1 MTERI
6 TQSSTARLLLGD
18 LNSAVDRLSRTQQK
32 IASGKEITKPSDN
45 PYGTSRALQLRSDLD
60 ENQQYQRNVSE
71 ASSWQDVT
79 DTALGK
85 LSDYTQR
92 ARELLIQ
99 GANGATDNA
108 GRSAIADEID
118 QIIGAMKSEAN
129 TQYAGR
135 YIFGGTLTTT
145 PPYNQTTDSYV
156 GDNNPIVREIGK
168 GVTVTVNV
176 IGDGVLGHA
185 DATGRT
191 GLIGALRQIS
201 DDLRANDTAALGS
214 DITTLDGAQDTLI
227 DARAVVGALSNRL
240 EAAGSRLGELEQS
253 TTQLLSETEDADMAK
268 TLVDYSMQ
276 QSVYQAALK
285 AGSQLIQPS
294 LLDFLR

>member
-1 MTERI
+1 MTQRI

-18 LNSAVDRLSRTQQK
+18 LTSAVDRLSRTQQK

-45 PYGTSRALQLRSDLD
+45 PYGTSRALQLRSDLE
-60 ENQQYQRNVSE
+60 ENRQYQRNVDE

-79 DTALGK
+79 DTSLDK
-85 LSDYTQR
+85 VSDFVQR

-99 GANGATDNA
+99 GANGATNDA

-118 QIIGAMKSEAN
+118 QIIGAVKSEAN
-129 TQYAGR
+129 GQYAGR

-145 PPYNQTTDSYV
+145 PPYSQTNDSYS
-156 GDNNPIVREIGK
+156 GDNNPIAREIGK

-176 IGDGVLGHA
+176 VGDGVFGHA
-185 DATGRT
+185 DATGRA

-201 DDLRANDTAALGS
+201 DDLRANDINALTG

-227 DARAVVGALSNRL
+227 GARAVVGALSNRL

-253 TTQLLSETEDADMAK
+253 TTKLLSETEDADMAK

>member
-18 LNSAVDRLSRTQQK
+18 LTSAVGRLSRTQQK
-32 IASGKEITKPSDN
+32 ISSGKEITKPSDN
-45 PYGTSRALQLRSDLD
+45 PYGTSRALQLRSDLE
-60 ENQQYQRNVSE
+60 ENQQYQRNVDE

-85 LSDYTQR
+85 LSDFTQR

-108 GRSAIADEID
+108 GRTAIADEID

-135 YIFGGTLTTT
+135 YVFGGTQTTT
-145 PPYNQTTDSYV
+145 PPYNQTTDSYA
-156 GDNNPIVREIGK
+156 GDTKPIVREIGK

-176 IGDGVLGHA
+176 IGDGVVGHA
-185 DATGRT
+185 DGTGRT
-191 GLIGALRQIS
+191 GLVGALRQIS
-201 DDLRANDTAALGS
+201 DDLRANNLSALSS
-214 DITTLDGAQDTLI
+214 DITTLDNAQDNLI

-253 TTQLLSETEDADMAK
+253 TTELLSETEDADMAK

>member
-1 MTERI
+1 MTQRI

-18 LNSAVDRLSRTQQK
+18 LSTAVDRLSRTQQK

-60 ENQQYQRNVSE
+60 ENQQYQRNVDE

-79 DTALGK
+79 DTSLGK
-85 LSDYTQR
+85 AGDFVQR

-99 GANGATDNA
+99 GANGATNNA

-118 QIIGAMKSEAN
+118 QIIGAVKTEAN
-129 TQYAGR
+129 AQYAGR

-145 PPYNQTTDSYV
+145 APYNQTTDSYT
-156 GDNNPIVREIGK
+156 GDNNSIVREIGK
-168 GVTVTVNV
+168 GVSVTVNV
-176 IGDGVLGHA
+176 VGDGVFGHA

-201 DDLRANDTAALGS
+201 DDLRANDTNALSG

-227 DARAVVGALSNRL
+227 GARAVVGALSNRL

-276 QSVYQAALK
+276 QNVYQAALK

>member
-1 MTERI
+1 MTQRI

-18 LNSAVDRLSRTQQK
+18 LTSAVDRLSRTQQK

-45 PYGTSRALQLRSDLD
+45 PYGTSRALQLRSDLE
-60 ENQQYQRNVSE
+60 ENRQYQRNVDE

-79 DTALGK
+79 DTSLDK
-85 LSDYTQR
+85 VSDFVQR

-99 GANGATDNA
+99 GANGATNDA

-118 QIIGAMKSEAN
+118 QIIGAVKSEAN
-129 TQYAGR
+129 GQYAGR

-145 PPYNQTTDSYV
+145 PPYSQTNDSYS
-156 GDNNPIVREIGK
+156 GDNNPIAREIGK

-176 IGDGVLGHA
+176 VGDGVFGHA
-185 DATGRT
+185 DATGRA

-201 DDLRANDTAALGS
+201 DDLRANDINALTG

-227 DARAVVGALSNRL
+227 GARAVVGALSNRR

-253 TTQLLSETEDADMAK
+253 TTKLLSETEDADMAK